1 MGQWG
6 PFGNKEES
14 ARIAHPNGVSG
25 MLVEI
30 LVLVNITSSS
40 ECPYNLGPVYQNIVS
55 VTSHN
60 YSYTSYLKF
69 LDEGHDVL

>member
-14 ARIAHPNGVSG
+14 ARIAHPDGVSG

-40 ECPYNLGPVYQNIVS
+40 EFPYNLGPVY
-55 VTSHN
+55 
-60 YSYTSYLKF
+60 
-69 LDEGHDVL
+69 